1 MNSFREILSVLLLYY
16 MNICE
21 RTVTLIENV
30 FDLPVQIVEELNIWR
45 AVLIETLVFDEKVL
59 EEDFQTVTLAYYSQL
74 FLFKEIRK
82 LRTIKWF

>member
-30 FDLPVQIVEELNIWR
+30 FDLPVQIVEELNI
-45 AVLIETLVFDEKVL
+45 
-59 EEDFQTVTLAYYSQL
+59 
-74 FLFKEIRK
+74 
-82 LRTIKWF
+82 